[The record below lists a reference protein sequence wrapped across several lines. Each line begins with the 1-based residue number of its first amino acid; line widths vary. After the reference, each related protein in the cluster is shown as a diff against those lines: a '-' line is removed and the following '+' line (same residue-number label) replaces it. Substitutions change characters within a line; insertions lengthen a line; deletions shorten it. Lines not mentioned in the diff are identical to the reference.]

1 MTASEFKRWLAKHG
15 CSFDESRGKGGHII
29 VILGDRVSTLPM
41 DGKGK
46 ELGKGLV
53 QRIKKDLGLA

>member
-1 MTASEFKRWLAKHG
+1 VAPQEFKRWLASRG
-15 CSFDESRGKGGHII
+15 CSFDESRGKGGHIV
-29 VILGDRVSTLPM
+29 VILGDRISTLPM
-41 DGKGK
+41 HGKGK